1 MGVIRRGANGGFKG
15 KAGSVI
21 GSSWKSID
29 YIKGLY
35 KKRTKPATE
44 EQLMQQAKFTLLM
57 RFLLPLKVFIRI
69 GYGQRKTDT
78 HTPMNVAFQSNLS
91 RAIVGDYPDYRL
103 DYSQVRIAE
112 GYSGGGGES
121 ASAAAGV
128 LTVTWNTVEN
138 GIYAQQP
145 DDRLY
150 IVLYHSG
157 YRPVSHRAHATP
169 ACRWNGRHRIA
180 QPFPGGAGPCMAL
193 YRRPERAQRVA
204 ECIPRGGSAGV
215 TQ

>member
-44 EQLMQQAKFTLLM
+44 EQLMQQSKFRLLM
-57 RFLLPLKVFIRI
+57 RFLMPLKVFLRV

-78 HTPMNVAFQSNLS
+78 HTPMNVAFQDNLNRVIS
-91 RAIVGDYPDYRL
+91 GDYPDYTL

-112 GYSGGGGES
+112 GYSSGGTES
-121 ASAAAGV
+121 ASATAGE
-128 LTVTWNTVEN
+128 LTVTWDTALNTMYE
-138 GIYAQQP
+138 QK
-145 DDRLY
+145 DDDLVY
-150 IVLYHSG
+150 IVLYHPG
-157 YRPVSHRAHATP
+157 IDQFLTTPTPPQRADGTVTVTLPTQFQAGEAHAWLFT
-169 ACRWNGRHRIA
+169 ADRKGRNVSRSRYLGELTLA
-180 QPFPGGAGPCMAL
+180 
-193 YRRPERAQRVA
+193 
-204 ECIPRGGSAGV
+204 
-215 TQ
+215 